1 MQLNLP
7 GSWFHRKRRV
17 LLPWLRFEDYRA
29 REGHQLGG
37 RRKCQKTE
45 RALKHG
51 ENLEAKVARLN
62 LRGVSAINRNE
73 RRLGLQY
80 FQQAYALDPNNAF
93 TLNNMGYIAELQ
105 GDRETAS
112 FFYAKALEA
121 RESNTRVAMAAR
133 KEVEGQKLGIVAS
146 VSDQAVDAAERTQQE
161 IRRRQATPPTLMRRD
176 NTPVS
181 DTAPPGQ
188 PATPNSPR

>member
-1 MQLNLP
+1 M
-7 GSWFHRKRRV
+7 
-17 LLPWLRFEDYRA
+17 
-29 REGHQLGG
+29 
-37 RRKCQKTE
+37 
-45 RALKHG
+45 
-51 ENLEAKVARLN
+51 ARLN